1 MNGMLVY
8 MTENQ
13 ATGEDAAIEFFATK
27 EDVWTKWVPA
37 TLPRK

>member
-13 ATGEDAAIEFFATK
+13 ADGSDAAIEFFK
-27 EDVWTKWVPA
+27 KHEDVWTKW
-37 TLPRK
+37 L